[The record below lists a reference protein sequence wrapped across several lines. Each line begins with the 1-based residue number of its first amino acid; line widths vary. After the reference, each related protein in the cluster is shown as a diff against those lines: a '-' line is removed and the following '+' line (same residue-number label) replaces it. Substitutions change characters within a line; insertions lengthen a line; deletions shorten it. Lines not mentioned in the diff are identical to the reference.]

1 MDDPHRS
8 SSRKHLTIAAVLA
21 LAGALAACDL
31 DAMSG
36 NGADGGVF
44 YALGD
49 DHRLYRWDPGADS
62 GDGDAADVEPVLDLS
77 GVWDAEGDVGT
88 VLRASLSVD
97 PTGRHAA
104 WVAGASPHASL
115 MFGDLDT
122 GEVATAIEY
131 PVDHACIDPVW
142 LPDGSA
148 VLAHRAPVWGT
159 ATAAGD
165 EIPFPVTT
173 WGATEWH
180 SPDAGRLPTTVELTP
195 HGCRLRWYT
204 AEDGSAQALY
214 HDLELSELYR
224 IDTNGHVLE
233 TIPVS
238 NLEGAEPLTI
248 GLVNVD
254 PAGRYACVVEDYG
267 PDGAVKGGFTIRA
280 ESGTRVVDL
289 ASGEA
294 VGPDESGC
302 TTLHEDGFVSR
313 TDATVDFIG
322 YDGEHRWTIELPGPI
337 AESPVLYFVP
347 GGS

>member
-1 MDDPHRS
+1 MDHPHRS
-8 SSRKHLTIAAVLA
+8 GSRKHLTIAAVLA

-31 DAMSG
+31 DAVSGTG
-36 NGADGGVF
+36 NGADAGVF

-49 DHRLYRWDPGADS
+49 DHRLYRWDPGAGAEEGVD
-62 GDGDAADVEPVLDLS
+62 PVLDLS
-77 GVWDAEGDVGT
+77 GVWEEEGDVGT
-88 VLRASLSVD
+88 VYRASLSVD

-104 WVAGASPHASL
+104 WVAGSTPAASL
-115 MFGDLDT
+115 KFGDLET
-122 GEVATAIEY
+122 GEITTAVEY

-148 VLAHRAPVWGT
+148 VLAHRASVWGDVADT
-159 ATAAGD
+159 GD
-165 EIPFPVTT
+165 AIPFPVTT

-180 SPDAGRLPTTVELTP
+180 SPDAGQLPTTVELGP
-195 HGCRLRWYT
+195 KGCRLRWYT

-224 IDTNGHVLE
+224 IDANGQVLE

-238 NLEGAEPLTI
+238 SLQGAAPLTI

-254 PAGRYACVVEDYG
+254 PAGRYACVVEDYAT
-267 PDGAVKGGFTIRA
+267 DGATKGGFTIRA

-294 VGPDESGC
+294 IGPDEAGC

-313 TDATVDFIG
+313 SDSDVAFID
-322 YDGEHRWTIELPGPI
+322 YDGNSQWSTELPGPI
-337 AESPVLYFVP
+337 VESPLLYFIP
-347 GGS
+347 DGP